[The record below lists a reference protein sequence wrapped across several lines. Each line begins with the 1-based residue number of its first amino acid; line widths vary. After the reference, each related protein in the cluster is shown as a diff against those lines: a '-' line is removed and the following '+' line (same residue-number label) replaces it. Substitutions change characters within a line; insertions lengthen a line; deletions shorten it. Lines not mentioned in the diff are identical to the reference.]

1 MKLVKIKGIV
11 VGEQVYSESSK
22 ILKIFT
28 KEYGIIS
35 VMSKGCRKIKSIFHE
50 ASNTLI
56 YANFDISYK
65 EEGISNLI
73 AVDIIKIFKNIVMD
87 CKDLEKKSYS
97 FLLINLT
104 VQVVNQKNVKDIEI
118 SNIYD
123 IFLACINKINE
134 GFSPRIIVDIAKLKY
149 LEYLGVKPSIDCCSN
164 CGSNSNIITISSLS
178 FGYICSNCYKNEKLA
193 SKDTIKMIRM
203 LYYVDIDR
211 IKKLVIDEN
220 IIEEIDEFLND
231 YYEEHTGIY
240 TIINNKKNIFSKIS
254 EIIC

>member
-1 MKLVKIKGIV
+1 MMKLVKIKGVV

-50 ASNTLI
+50 ASNTLV

-65 EEGISNLI
+65 EEGISNLV

-87 CKDLEKKSYS
+87 CRDLEKKAYS
-97 FLLINLT
+97 FLLINIVT
-104 VQVVNQKNVKDIEI
+104 QIINQKNVKNIEI
-118 SNIYD
+118 ANIYD
-123 IFLACINKINE
+123 IFLASINKIDE
-134 GFSPRIIVDIAKLKY
+134 GFTPKIIVDIAMLKY
-149 LEYLGVKPSIDCCSN
+149 LEYLGVKPSVDCCSN
-164 CGSNSNIITISSLS
+164 CGSSSNIITISSSS
-178 FGYICSNCYKNEKLA
+178 FGYVCSNCYRNEKIV

-211 IKKLVIDEN
+211 IKKLEIKED
-220 IIEEIDEFLND
+220 IIKEIDEFLED

-240 TIINNKKNIFSKIS
+240 GINKKNSFLKIKDVFA
-254 EIIC
+254 

>member
-73 AVDIIKIFKNIVMD
+73 AVDIIKIFKNIV
-87 CKDLEKKSYS
+87 
-97 FLLINLT
+97 I
-104 VQVVNQKNVKDIEI
+104 
-118 SNIYD
+118 
-123 IFLACINKINE
+123 
-134 GFSPRIIVDIAKLKY
+134 
-149 LEYLGVKPSIDCCSN
+149 
-164 CGSNSNIITISSLS
+164 
-178 FGYICSNCYKNEKLA
+178 
-193 SKDTIKMIRM
+193 
-203 LYYVDIDR
+203 
-211 IKKLVIDEN
+211 
-220 IIEEIDEFLND
+220 
-231 YYEEHTGIY
+231 
-240 TIINNKKNIFSKIS
+240 
-254 EIIC
+254 